1 MPAVRRALRLFTILM
16 GIALGISVLLVGL
29 VNAAGTENR
38 PASTTQSLSDR
49 AIERRAVEAVV
60 WGMPAVNYDLMLQQM
75 IKTKAQ
81 VGEVIYWGRPLD
93 AKNQTLTPN
102 PDALY
107 FMTFFNTRDGPIVLD
122 LPPGDANGSFN
133 GNIVTVWQMPLEDAG
148 LLGYDKGAG
157 GKYLILPPGYAGS
170 KPDGFIPLQSDTYG
184 GYALIRSNLVS
195 HSDADVAKS
204 IAYGKQVKV
213 YPLAQAANPPAT
225 VFTDVKDVTF
235 DSTIRYDAGF
245 FQHLDRIV
253 QSEPWLDRDRAMIDQ
268 LKSIGIEKGKPFNPD
283 DRMTVLLGSAARE
296 AHAWLEAKYDAGLPP
311 FFSAASRWT
320 FPAPPD
326 LVKAAQEAYADPDT
340 YPTDGRGL
348 AYSYAYIGIKRL
360 GAGQMYLI
368 SIRDKDGDAFDGAKT
383 YRLTVPPNPPVEQY
397 WSVTAYDR
405 ATHALIRNMPR
416 ASRSSQIPEMQK
428 NADGSVD
435 VYFGPKAPDGK
446 DSNWV
451 PTDPARKFE
460 LMFRAY
466 APTRAL
472 FEKTWVLPDVEKIAV
487 QDYAFERGYPSAET
501 AQRARDD
508 ADFQRA
514 IIAYRFWY
522 PTVSTEG
529 IFNGARSAGIQ
540 DGKAISIA
548 AAGPKQVAFTAN
560 SDTPYGFGALDL
572 ANGPMVIELPPGAL
586 IGLVNDHH
594 QSWVMDMGLPG
605 PDAGKGGKHLVLP
618 PGYKGKIPAG
628 YYTGQSQSVKALV
641 AIRAMPA
648 GGNVAGAMDA
658 LRSIKIYP
666 LSSAANPQLTQYV
679 DTTDK
684 AMDATLLAWEDNIQF
699 WQVLHRVIGAE
710 PLVPQFLSMHG
721 LLSELGIEKGKA
733 FNPDARMKA
742 ILEKAA
748 KAGRDQMLVSAFDSA
763 RPDRINWPDRK
774 WEWIGLVPGSVQFET
789 PNGLDLEARD
799 RWFAQ
804 AIVTSPAMFKRAAGA
819 GSLYWL
825 GARDA
830 SGAFLD
836 GGKTYKLTIPQP
848 VPGKLFW
855 SVTAYDA
862 QTRSQVQTDQ
872 GKAALRSLFELK
884 DTASLPSVDLY
895 FGPVPP
901 AGQEARWIKTAP
913 GNGWFAYFRIY
924 GPEQAAFDKSWKP
937 GDFEEI
943 APPSIGR
950 ALQ

>member
-1 MPAVRRALRLFTILM
+1 MRTALRALRLSPLFGGLF
-16 GIALGISVLLVGL
+16 LLLISLVD
-29 VNAAGTENR
+29 AAE
-38 PASTTQSLSDR
+38 PDR
-49 AIERRAVEAVV
+49 ATADRALQQRATEAVI
-60 WGMPAVNYDLMLQQM
+60 WGMPAVNYDLMLQEM
-75 IKTKAQ
+75 LSKTDGR
-81 VGEVIYWGRPLD
+81 VGQVIYWGRPLD
-93 AKNQTLTPN
+93 ARNQTLTPN
-102 PDALY
+102 TDALY
-107 FMTFFNTRDGPIVLD
+107 FMVFFNTKDGPVVLD

-157 GKYLILPPGYAGS
+157 GKYLILPPGYSG
-170 KPDGFIPLQSDTYG
+170 PRPEGYIPLQSDTFG
-184 GYALIRSNLVS
+184 GYMLLRANLKS
-195 HSDADVAKS
+195 HSDADVARS
-204 IAYGKQVKV
+204 IAYGKRMKI
-213 YPLAQAANPPAT
+213 YPLSQAANPAANT
-225 VFTDVKDVTF
+225 FTDVKDVTF
-235 DSTIRYDAGF
+235 DSTIRYDASF
-245 FQHLDRIV
+245 FQNLDRIV
-253 QSEPWLDRDRAMIDQ
+253 QSEPWLQRDRAIIDQ
-268 LKSIGIEKGKPFNPD
+268 LRSLGIEKGKPFNPSEAT
-283 DRMTVLLGSAARE
+283 RATLGVAARD
-296 AHAWLEAKYDAGLPP
+296 AHALLEARYDAGLPP

-320 FPAPPD
+320 YPAPPE
-326 LVKAAQEAYADPDT
+326 LVKATQDGYADPNT
-340 YPTDGRGL
+340 YPVDSRGL
-348 AYSYAYIGIKRL
+348 VYSYAYIGIKRL
-360 GAGQMYLI
+360 GTGQFYLI

-383 YRLTVPPNPPVEQY
+383 YRLTVPANAPVEQY

-405 ATHALIRNMPR
+405 QTHALIRNVAR

-428 NADGSVD
+428 NADGSTD
-435 VYFGPKAPDGK
+435 VYFGPKAPAGK

-466 APTRAL
+466 APTKAL
-472 FEKTWVLPDVEKIAV
+472 FDKSWVLPDVEKIGG
-487 QDYAFERGYPSAET
+487 QDYAFERGYPSAQA

-522 PTVSTEG
+522 PTVSAEG
-529 IFNGARSAGIQ
+529 IFNGARAAGIE

-548 AAGPKQVAFTAN
+548 AAGPRQVAFTAN
-560 SDTPYGFGALDL
+560 SDTPYGFGVLDL
-572 ANGPMVIELPPGAL
+572 EGGPMVIELPPGAL

-594 QSWVMDMGLPG
+594 QSWVLDMGLPG
-605 PDAGKGGKHLVLP
+605 PDAGRGGRHLVLP
-618 PGYKGKIPAG
+618 PGYKGSVPAG
-628 YYTGQSQSVKALV
+628 YHTGQSQSMKALL

-658 LRSIKIYP
+658 LRSIRIYP
-666 LSSAANPQLTQYV
+666 LSSASNPQFVRFV
-679 DTTDK
+679 DTTDRV
-684 AMDATLLAWEDNIQF
+684 MDATSLRWEDNIQF
-699 WQVLHRVIGAE
+699 WRILHRVVSAE

-721 LLSELGIEKGKA
+721 LLSELGIEKGRP
-733 FNPDARMKA
+733 FNPDARMAA

-763 RPDRINWPDRK
+763 RPDRINWSDRK

-804 AIVTSPAMFKRAAGA
+804 AIVTSPAMFNRAAGA

-825 GARDA
+825 AARDSA
-830 SGAFLD
+830 GAFLD
-836 GGKTYKLTIPQP
+836 GGRTYRLTVPQP

-862 QTRSQVQTDQ
+862 ETRSQVQTNQ

-884 DTASLPSVDLY
+884 DAASSPSVDLY
-895 FGPVPP
+895 FGPTAPD
-901 AGQEARWIKTAP
+901 GQEGRWIKTTP
-913 GNGWFAYFRIY
+913 GKGWFAYMRIY

-943 APPSIGR
+943 GAIGR
-950 ALQ
+950 ALR